1 MQEPNQTKLVNL
13 TAAKKFLVV
22 RMRRHFFHVFDN
34 DNIFRDENGRRF
46 DTMDDAVAHATT
58 IAAELGRDGDHYR
71 GVVVSVTDEEG
82 RELAR
87 LAVPSKHES

>member
-1 MQEPNQTKLVNL
+1 
-13 TAAKKFLVV
+13 
-22 RMRRHFFHVFDN
+22 MRRYFFHVFDN
-34 DNIFRDENGRRF
+34 DNIFRDENGRRFDTMDF